1 MSEEA
6 VDTSTPPT
14 LVQKIAA
21 EALGTAVL
29 VFLGCGSVVIF
40 SNASSDTTGL
50 AGLFAIT
57 SIGLTFG
64 IAIVAMA
71 YTFGRVSGGHFNPA
85 VSLGLT
91 TAGRF
96 PRRNLPWYVFAQVV
110 GAFVGASFIQL
121 LTLGMP
127 EMADALSHVANGYGD
142 HSPGGF
148 GLIAPLLAE
157 SVLTFFFVL
166 VVLGATDGRA
176 PAGFAPLAIG
186 LTLVAILLI
195 GLPITN
201 LSVNPARSTG
211 PAILAGPWALAQ
223 LWVFWLAPLWGGFLA
238 GKIYRIVGRPR

>member
-1 MSEEA
+1 MN
-6 VDTSTPPT
+6 
-14 LVQKIAA
+14 LKRKCAA
-21 EALGTAVL
+21 EALGTAWL
-29 VFLGCGSVVIF
+29 VIGGCG
-40 SNASSDTTGL
+40 AGAL
-50 AGLFAIT
+50 AGSSLGGVGVALAFGL
-57 SIGLTFG
+57 SLIGG
-64 IAIVAMA
+64 IYALGHI
-71 YTFGRVSGGHFNPA
+71 SGGHFNPA
-85 VSLGLT
+85 VSLGLIA
-91 TAGRF
+91 AGRF
-96 PRRNLPWYVFAQVV
+96 PRRNLPWYVFAQVF
-110 GAFVGASFIQL
+110 GAFVGAGFIQL
-121 LTLGMP
+121 LTIGMP

-148 GLIAPLLAE
+148 GLIAALLAE

-211 PAILAGPWALAQ
+211 PAVWAGPWALAQ

-238 GKIYRIVGRPR
+238 GKIYRMVGRPR

>member
-1 MSEEA
+1 MN
-6 VDTSTPPT
+6 
-14 LVQKIAA
+14 LKRKCAA
-21 EALGTAVL
+21 EALGTAWL
-29 VFLGCGSVVIF
+29 VIGGCG
-40 SNASSDTTGL
+40 AATL
-50 AGLFAIT
+50 AGSSLGGVGVALAFGL
-57 SIGLTFG
+57 SLIGG
-64 IAIVAMA
+64 IYALGHI
-71 YTFGRVSGGHFNPA
+71 SGGHFNPA

-91 TAGRF
+91 AAGRF

-110 GAFVGASFIQL
+110 GAFVGAGFIQL

-148 GLIAPLLAE
+148 GLIAALLAE

-201 LSVNPARSTG
+201 LSVNPARSSG
-211 PAILAGPWALAQ
+211 PAILVGHWALAQ

-238 GKIYRIVGRPR
+238 GKIYRMVGRPR